1 MGFRFRRIIR
11 LGKGLR
17 LNVSKSGVS
26 WSAGGR
32 GATFNIGPRGAAT
45 TLGIPGTGLS
55 YRATFAGGRAR
66 AKSGQGVATTSL
78 SPSTTL
84 GCLGAFVALVG
95 MVFLLSGTSA
105 GGLSLVGLAILLFV
119 LQAQASKRSAT
130 SRALEEERMHQLA
143 ALLFLLQA
151 LAEAERRANLT
162 ARFGA
167 ETCFRIL
174 GRQLWIGQ
182 TQEQLR
188 EALGKPVDIDEK
200 VLKTRRREVWKYDQT
215 GTNRFNT
222 RVTLDNGIVTGWD
235 RK

>member
-1 MGFRFRRIIR
+1 VGFRFRRVIK
-11 LGKGLR
+11 LGKGLH

-32 GATFNIGPRGAAT
+32 GATFNVGPRGAST
-45 TLGIPGTGLS
+45 TLSIPGTGLS
-55 YRATFAGGRAR
+55 YRRTFAGSHAR
-66 AKSGQGVATTSL
+66 GKSARGIATTSL
-78 SPSTTL
+78 PPGTAL
-84 GCLGAFVALVG
+84 GCLGAFVVLIGMILV
-95 MVFLLSGTSA
+95 LSGAFA
-105 GGLSLVGLAILLFV
+105 GGMGLVALAILLFV
-119 LQAQASKRSAT
+119 LQTQASKRSAA
-130 SRALEEERMHQLA
+130 SRAVEEERMHQLA

-151 LAEAERRANLT
+151 RAEAERRANLT

-167 ETCFRIL
+167 ETCSRIL
-174 GRQLWIGQ
+174 ARQPWIGQ

-200 VLKTRRREVWKYDQT
+200 VLKTKRREVWKYDQT

-222 RVTLDNGIVTGWD
+222 RVTLENGIVTGWD

>member
-1 MGFRFRRIIR
+1 
-11 LGKGLR
+11 
-17 LNVSKSGVS
+17 
-26 WSAGGR
+26 
-32 GATFNIGPRGAAT
+32 
-45 TLGIPGTGLS
+45 
-55 YRATFAGGRAR
+55 
-66 AKSGQGVATTSL
+66 
-78 SPSTTL
+78 
-84 GCLGAFVALVG
+84 
-95 MVFLLSGTSA
+95 
-105 GGLSLVGLAILLFV
+105 
-119 LQAQASKRSAT
+119 
-130 SRALEEERMHQLA
+130 MHQLA

-174 GRQLWIGQ
+174 ARQLWIGQ

-200 VLKTRRREVWKYDQT
+200 VLKTKRREVWKYDQT
-215 GTNRFNT
+215 STNRYNT